1 VIQRSE
7 VQRTAVKLLDMLQD
21 RSVSECMAVVG
32 CLMAAILSEVPT
44 EDRAEEMAGWL
55 ATLSD
60 SVRN

>member
-32 CLMAAILSEVPT
+32 CLT
-44 EDRAEEMAGWL
+44 
-55 ATLSD
+55 TLSD